1 MEGALMTWLW
11 WGKTEVI
18 TEKPI
23 SVSLYPKGLAW
34 DWTWTL
40 VIPWPVTNYR
50 THGEVYIHSYAC
62 TSSAILH
69 QNNPHF
75 MFSYCAPFKHVPL
88 HGHIQIIFFPWTGF
102 FTVRWSSLHAHEG
115 DNSGWSTNRRY
126 THSPGM
132 NPGVCVGTIFCT
144 HPDQPW
150 GHLAYYTMVIGS
162 FPGGGKAV
170 RVWRWPP
177 TPI

>member
-1 MEGALMTWLW
+1 MKEYGGSIDDMTMT
-11 WGKTEVI
+11 GKTEVI
-18 TEKPI
+18 TEKPT

-102 FTVRWSSLHAHEG
+102 FTVRWSSLHANEG

-126 THSPGM
+126 TLSPGL
-132 NPGVCVGTIFCT
+132 NPGVCGHNFL
-144 HPDQPW
+144 HPSRPAL
-150 GHLAYYTMVIGS
+150 GPLSLLYNGYRV
-162 FPGGGKAV
+162 FPGGG
-170 RVWRWPP
+170 
-177 TPI
+177 